1 MTLVSSMPRTPM
13 LFPPPLVVQLQFDQ
27 ANRILL
33 MPFPEKL
40 TRANFDRAEAALGT
54 FVARRGPADTIID
67 FSDVCEDVDT
77 TVIVARA
84 YAPWP
89 ANEKRHVFIVS
100 SDVMEGLFRMY
111 ALHHEA
117 AGFGRPQ
124 IVRSLGDALA
134 ALGTARAHFDP
145 VTYN

>member
-1 MTLVSSMPRTPM
+1 M
-13 LFPPPLVVQLQFDQ
+13 LFPAPLVVQLLFDQ
-27 ANRILL
+27 TNRILL

-40 TRANFDRAEAALGT
+40 TRANFDRAEAALGM

-89 ANEKRHVFIVS
+89 ASEKRHVFVVS

-124 IVRSLGDALA
+124 IVRSLDDALA
-134 ALGTARAHFDP
+134 ALGAARTHFDP

>member
-1 MTLVSSMPRTPM
+1 MSSLSRTSTPVATP
-13 LFPPPLVVQLQFDQ
+13 LFVQLLFDQ
-27 ANRILL
+27 TNRILL

-40 TRANFDRAEAALGT
+40 TRAHFDRAEAALGT
-54 FVARRGPADTIID
+54 FVARRGPTDTIID

-77 TVIVARA
+77 TAIVARA
-84 YAPWP
+84 YMPWP
-89 ANEKRHVFIVS
+89 AGKKRHVFVVS

-111 ALHHEA
+111 TLHHEA

-124 IVRSLGDALA
+124 IVRSLDNALT